1 MIDERLTEAIAVP
14 KQYEFVLEDGRR
26 LLLTAWNPVV
36 EASNIV
42 RVNASF
48 IIKNKDDKVIPVNKG
63 E

>member
-14 KQYEFVLEDGRR
+14 KQYEFVLEDGRK

-36 EASNIV
+36 EAAALV

-48 IIKNKDDKVIPVNKG
+48 IIKNKDGDVIPVNKG